1 MKQKLSIL
9 FLFISFSSFSQS
21 ISFDDIKN
29 INSKESFD
37 RFIIENGFDDPI
49 SMIYNHQSYLADF
62 SVVVGYGHTLV
73 TKIENKIEK
82 ESIQASYQD
91 YSQVAE
97 NIFEPV
103 RGFKMQFEFK
113 VNSNE
118 RSIVKRTNAQIS
130 MGVHEIYGPDEIYPT
145 DDYTFILNEV
155 KNQCNFYKVV
165 TDSYRDGNGDEFNYN
180 YSCYTCPG
188 SKYPGKICFRKGQ
201 IKTNPRFIRF

>member
-1 MKQKLSIL
+1 MSKVLML
-9 FLFISFSSFSQS
+9 LFISFSSFSQS

-37 RFIIENGFDDPI
+37 RFIIENNFDDPI
-49 SMIYNHQSYLADF
+49 SMIYNSMGRDPETNFLVESF
-62 SVVVGYGHTLV
+62 VVGYGHTLV

-91 YSQVAE
+91 YRVSVYPE
-97 NIFEPV
+97 W
-103 RGFKMQFEFK
+103 GFKMQFEFK

-118 RSIVKRTNAQIS
+118 RSIVKRNKAQIS

-155 KNQCNFYKVV
+155 KNQCDFYKVV
-165 TDSYRDGNGDEFNYN
+165 TDSYKDGNGDEFNYN

-201 IKTNPRFIRF
+201 IKTNPDFIRF